1 MSTPTIAQQLSLIP
15 LGQLNAALVQTGY
28 GSEVSGNKAH
38 VVSVLSKVVDQGGI
52 DPDAIRK
59 LVPLSPAAIN
69 AKQASAHVAPA
80 IQPVAVPVPD
90 DVRAAI
96 TTQLAQVNL
105 AVTNVN
111 AIRDIASN
119 FVDEAKA
126 ERDAIKNEI
135 GALGTRVVD
144 KFNEAVGK
152 VQAIDY
158 SVVNDEVRKEVN
170 SLFES
175 FKRVA
180 TPEQLSEVANAV
192 PTFETKTAADV
203 FPADAL
209 WYEADGEKI
218 DFSALQVG
226 VWNDP
231 AAPALVDDYVF
242 QPKHLHQALVALND
256 PLPDNVWLAGE
267 RGTGKTEFVN
277 QIASRLGRRL
287 FRVNFDEALERAEFI
302 GGNTIK
308 NGDVE
313 WKAGV
318 ISQAIQ
324 HTGALILLDEIGF
337 ARAQNLAALHAL
349 CERSTHRSIVIAE
362 TGTRIP
368 VASHVAFF
376 CADNSNGHGDASG
389 NFAGVR
395 DQNSAFIDRFSYTLN
410 FEYLP
415 RDAETDLISK
425 RTGLP
430 LKAAGVLVGFAHVA
444 REKARAG
451 VLTQPPSLRQLF
463 AWARAV
469 QHGVPTSAA
478 FENAIVNKFPADCE
492 SELRGV
498 YGATVNAKKFK
509 EFLA

>member
-1 MSTPTIAQQLSLIP
+1 
-15 LGQLNAALVQTGY
+15 
-28 GSEVSGNKAH
+28 
-38 VVSVLSKVVDQGGI
+38 
-52 DPDAIRK
+52 
-59 LVPLSPAAIN
+59 
-69 AKQASAHVAPA
+69 
-80 IQPVAVPVPD
+80 
-90 DVRAAI
+90 
-96 TTQLAQVNL
+96 
-105 AVTNVN
+105 
-111 AIRDIASN
+111 
-119 FVDEAKA
+119 
-126 ERDAIKNEI
+126 
-135 GALGTRVVD
+135 
-144 KFNEAVGK
+144 
-152 VQAIDY
+152 
-158 SVVNDEVRKEVN
+158 
-170 SLFES
+170 
-175 FKRVA
+175 
-180 TPEQLSEVANAV
+180 
-192 PTFETKTAADV
+192 
-203 FPADAL
+203 
-209 WYEADGEKI
+209 
-218 DFSALQVG
+218 
-226 VWNDP
+226 
-231 AAPALVDDYVF
+231 LVDDYVF

-256 PLPDNVWLAGE
+256 SLPDNVWLAGE

-324 HTGALILLDEIGF
+324 HTGALVLLDEIGF

-349 CERSTHRSIVIAE
+349 CERSAHRSIVIAE
-362 TGTRIP
+362 TGVRIP

-415 RDAETDLISK
+415 RDAETNLISA

-430 LKAAGVLVGFAHVA
+430 LKAAGVLVAFANVS

-469 QHGVPTSAA
+469 EHGVPVSSA
-478 FENAIVNKFPADCE
+478 FENAIINKFPSDCE

-498 YGATVNAKKFK
+498 YAATVNAKKFK
-509 EFLA
+509 EYLA